1 MLTGA
6 FLEKCWEKIEFFSKI
21 LRDRL
26 TEIVSLDL
34 HWEVELDKERF
45 IDLLRQTS
53 QEVGVSL
60 TQSQLELFW
69 LYLQELLEWNKTFN
83 LTGIKDPA
91 DIIIKHFV
99 DSLTPLPYLDRS
111 GRLLDI
117 GSGAGFPG
125 IPLKIG
131 APQLQVHIVDAR
143 RKKTSFL
150 KHLIRTLELK
160 GVTALH
166 SRAEEMEQPE
176 QPFQIIISR
185 AFRRLEPLIK
195 LVSPLMKSGNML
207 VAMLGPTS
215 ETERKRFNL
224 LAVAENL
231 KLNKVVSLE
240 LPRGRGGRTLIFFV
254 KT

>member
-1 MLTGA
+1 
-6 FLEKCWEKIEFFSKI
+6 
-21 LRDRL
+21 
-26 TEIVSLDL
+26 L
-34 HWEVELDKERF
+34 HWKVELDKDKL

-60 TQSQLELFW
+60 TTSKLELFW

-99 DSLTPLPYLDRS
+99 DSLTPLPYLARS

-195 LVSPLMKSGNML
+195 LVSPLMKPGNML
-207 VAMLGPTS
+207 VAMLGPTANEEQS
-215 ETERKRFNL
+215 RFQA
-224 LAVAENL
+224 LASVENL
-231 KLNKVVSLE
+231 EIKQTVVLD
-240 LPRGRGGRTLIFFV
+240 LPQDRGGRTLLFLQ
-254 KT
+254 KR

>member
-1 MLTGA
+1 M
-6 FLEKCWEKIEFFSKI
+6 
-21 LRDRL
+21 
-26 TEIVSLDL
+26 
-34 HWEVELDKERF
+34 DKNKF

-60 TQSQLELFW
+60 TASKLELFW

-83 LTGIKDPA
+83 LTGIRDPA
-91 DIIIKHFV
+91 DITIKNFV
-99 DSLTPLPYLDRS
+99 DSLTPLPYLERS
-111 GRLLDI
+111 CRLLDI

-125 IPLKIG
+125 IPLKIA

-143 RKKTSFL
+143 RKKTAFL
-150 KHLIRTLELK
+150 KHIIRTLELE

-166 SRAEEMEQPE
+166 GRAEEMEQPE

-231 KLNKVVSLE
+231 KLKKVVSLD
-240 LPRGRGGRTLIFFV
+240 LPRGRGGRTLVFFT
-254 KT
+254 KI

>member
-1 MLTGA
+1 M
-6 FLEKCWEKIEFFSKI
+6 
-21 LRDRL
+21 
-26 TEIVSLDL
+26 
-34 HWEVELDKERF
+34 DKDKL

-60 TQSQLELFW
+60 TTSKLELFW

-195 LVSPLMKSGNML
+195 LVSPLMKPGNML
-207 VAMLGPTS
+207 VAMLGPTANKEQS
-215 ETERKRFNL
+215 RFQA
-224 LAVAENL
+224 LASVENL
-231 KLNKVVSLE
+231 EIKQTVVLD
-240 LPRGRGGRTLIFFV
+240 LPQDRGGRTLLFLQ
-254 KT
+254 KR

>member
-1 MLTGA
+1 M
-6 FLEKCWEKIEFFSKI
+6 
-21 LRDRL
+21 
-26 TEIVSLDL
+26 
-34 HWEVELDKERF
+34 DKDKL

-60 TQSQLELFW
+60 TTSNLELFW

-176 QPFQIIISR
+176 QPFQVIISR

-195 LVSPLMKSGNML
+195 LVSPLMKPGNML
-207 VAMLGPTS
+207 VAMLGPTANEEQS
-215 ETERKRFNL
+215 RFQA
-224 LAVAENL
+224 LASVENL
-231 KLNKVVSLE
+231 EIKQIVVLD
-240 LPRGRGGRTLIFFV
+240 LPQDRGGRTLLFLQ
-254 KT
+254 KK

>member
-1 MLTGA
+1 MDKDK
-6 FLEKCWEKIEFFSKI
+6 FIE
-21 LRDRL
+21 
-26 TEIVSLDL
+26 
-34 HWEVELDKERF
+34 
-45 IDLLRQTS
+45 LLRQTS

-69 LYLQELLEWNKTFN
+69 LYLQELLEWNKRFN

-99 DSLTPLPYLDRS
+99 DSLTPLPYLERS

-125 IPLKIG
+125 IPLKIA

-150 KHLIRTLELK
+150 KHLIRTLELR
-160 GVTALH
+160 GVTAFH
-166 SRAEEMEQPE
+166 GRAEEMEKRE
-176 QPFQIIISR
+176 QAFQIIISR

-195 LVSPLMKSGNML
+195 LVSPLMEPGNML
-207 VAMLGPTS
+207 VAMLGPI
-215 ETERKRFNL
+215 TEKVLARFQDLASVESLEIKRT
-224 LAVAENL
+224 
-231 KLNKVVSLE
+231 VSLD
-240 LPRGRGGRTLIFFV
+240 LPHDRGGRTLLFLSKI
-254 KT
+254 

>member
-1 MLTGA
+1 M
-6 FLEKCWEKIEFFSKI
+6 
-21 LRDRL
+21 
-26 TEIVSLDL
+26 
-34 HWEVELDKERF
+34 DKDKF

-60 TQSQLELFW
+60 TESQLGLFW

-83 LTGIKDPA
+83 LTGIRDPV
-91 DIIIKHFV
+91 DIIIKNFV
-99 DSLTPLPYLDRS
+99 DSLTPLPYLERS
-111 GRLLDI
+111 STLLDI

-125 IPLKIG
+125 IPLKIA

-166 SRAEEMEQPE
+166 GRAEELEQPE

-195 LVSPLMKSGNML
+195 LVSPLMEPGNTL
-207 VAMLGPTS
+207 VAMLGPI
-215 ETERKRFNL
+215 TEEKLERFQD
-224 LAVAENL
+224 LASIENL
-231 KLNKVVSLE
+231 EIKQKISLN
-240 LPRGRGGRTLIFFV
+240 LPHDRGGRTLLFLR
-254 KT
+254 KR

>member
-1 MLTGA
+1 M
-6 FLEKCWEKIEFFSKI
+6 
-21 LRDRL
+21 
-26 TEIVSLDL
+26 
-34 HWEVELDKERF
+34 DKDKL

-60 TQSQLELFW
+60 TTSKLELFW

-185 AFRRLEPLIK
+185 AFRRPEPLIK
-195 LVSPLMKSGNML
+195 LVSPLMKPGNML
-207 VAMLGPTS
+207 VAMLGPTANEEQS
-215 ETERKRFNL
+215 RFQA
-224 LAVAENL
+224 LASVENL
-231 KLNKVVSLE
+231 EIKQTVVLD
-240 LPRGRGGRTLIFFV
+240 LPQDRGGRTLLFLQ
-254 KT
+254 KR